1 MINAISHLQ
10 IHKLKGNNVKQK
22 EVVAQFESMF
32 FEMLLKNA
40 KTETT
45 ITGEK
50 APGNDFY
57 QETFLAY
64 LAHKIAST
72 DPLNLNSSI
81 LPD

>member
-1 MINAISHLQ
+1 
-10 IHKLKGNNVKQK
+10 
-22 EVVAQFESMF
+22 
-32 FEMLLKNA
+32 MLLKNA